1 MAHLK
6 ATERSEPTRKEE
18 KRSIEGPNDEPRS
31 LRPFLPVN
39 PPEDAKI
46 HQFEYAVE
54 DWYRPC
60 WSRAVNE
67 GESVQIKERGRKDA
81 L

>member
-1 MAHLK
+1 VALEDKLAHLK
-6 ATERSEPTRKEE
+6 ATERSEPTWNEQE
-18 KRSIEGPNDEPRS
+18 GSIEGPNDEPRS

-46 HQFEYAVE
+46 HQFEDAVE

-60 WSRAVNE
+60 WARAANE
-67 GESVQIKERGRKDA
+67 GGSGQIIG
-81 L
+81 